1 MDFFV
6 KTNNASNTKCPKCG
20 KDSFEIVEDKPTN
33 SQYVLNYLRCSS
45 CKTFLAEM
53 PVSNTGVLLDTLH
66 KDMDKLKKIL
76 KVS

>member
-6 KTNNASNTKCPKCG
+6 KTNNASKTCCPKCG

-33 SQYVLNYLRCSS
+33 SQYVLNYLRCSF

-53 PVSNTGVLLDTLH
+53 PYTNTNVMIESLQKDINKIKTTL
-66 KDMDKLKKIL
+66 KI
-76 KVS
+76 S